1 MVKAKYVARLV
12 LTHVGLDITSF
23 FCCTWHESATN
34 WDISLFRNTFS
45 ADPINPQQPQVAY
58 YVLRTLSTILESVIS
73 TILESVT
80 PTQIDTEFSNR
91 EKSFET
97 VGLKTENG
105 DLLLAVWIP
114 GRASDDSLDITTDI
128 IFPHTQFKQA
138 TGIDVLN
145 GSEQVLQSS
154 KSEGRSILKG
164 MLIKDY
170 PIVIKL
176 HDVSK

>member
-1 MVKAKYVARLV
+1 M
-12 LTHVGLDITSF
+12 
-23 FCCTWHESATN
+23 
-34 WDISLFRNTFS
+34 
-45 ADPINPQQPQVAY
+45 
-58 YVLRTLSTILESVIS
+58 LRTLSTILESVIS